1 MKRPEKSRPELEIR
15 LLGRLEVLHDGEPA
29 ALPAS
34 KKSRALLAYLVA
46 TARPH
51 LREKLCE
58 LLWDAPDDPRASLR
72 WSLAKVRP
80 HVDTGGVT
88 RLLGDRDELVFESHG
103 ATIDSVVVREELAP
117 GAALCSIESLRRAA
131 ALFRGDFLEGL
142 DLTGCYRYHEW
153 WIAERERARAL
164 RVAVLGQLIERVRDT
179 PDEAI
184 EYARQLL
191 ALDPLSETSHIRLI
205 RLLGDLGKTR
215 EAIAQYER
223 CKRVLASELGAQPSA
238 ELQLARMSLSAAPKP
253 SGPAAVPPEAQSHS
267 PRPSDAPPDRLPS
280 DAPLDALPYVGRA
293 RELEAARALV
303 SLATAGSEHGVL
315 EIVGELGIGKTRFL
329 EELVRQ
335 IPGAGGVVLR
345 GRAYEA
351 ETVRPYGAWIDALRS
366 VKLPELPAAIRTD
379 LLPLL
384 PELDS
389 APPVAGDRNRLFDA
403 VARLLTSLAPAGGVV
418 AVILDDLQWFDEASA
433 ALLHFAARELSRS
446 RVLFACGAR
455 PAELADNQVAQR
467 LLRSLSREKRLT
479 EIVLAPMDQTETMAL
494 VRAVAEGADPERV
507 YRESEGNPLF
517 ALEIAR
523 ALEAGD
529 PSISKTLEQLID
541 ERFDRLEVQTA
552 MLLGWAAAL
561 GRSFR
566 SDLIGQ
572 VVPIGPAE
580 LLGGIEELE
589 RRGILR
595 GARSTDGAATYDFAH
610 DLIRQ
615 VAYLKTSEP
624 RRRLVHLEIARA
636 LAKAPDPAGDMAA
649 DVAHHAALGGD
660 DELCVRACI
669 TAGQRCIRMFAN
681 AEAQALSNRGRQRL
695 DRLDRMVR
703 IPLHITL
710 LRLSVESGVWRTCAR
725 ELENELS
732 RTVVEAQS
740 AGLSAEVSTGW
751 ELLSELQ
758 EEEGNL
764 ARAHAS
770 ITMSEETSREADPE
784 TRVRMLARAGRC
796 LVQTEQDLPKAK
808 TLLEEAVLLC
818 APMKLTL
825 PDIPMGLGLLKHWEG
840 DYEGAE
846 SLLEQGFTSATA
858 QFNHWIAFE
867 SLSRLVM
874 VLLERGLPE
883 QAEARCSDLEALA
896 AKLGEGSEV
905 PFAAAL
911 RALAGLARGAS
922 SGATDVERALAKLR
936 EIDTKGHLAYALNF
950 VAELDV
956 SKGDLASAARRAE
969 EALRAAEAVGRRA
982 EVARARLLLAR
993 LAERIGDSASAR
1005 DQLQALQGD
1014 LREPLGMIAATRKAI
1029 AELAAELGVT
1039 IPTEIPT
1046 KATTPSRQA
1055 GRTRS
1060 AT

>member
-1 MKRPEKSRPELEIR
+1 MKRKETSSPSLEIR
-15 LLGRLEVLHDGEPA
+15 LLGRLEVLQHGEPA

-46 TARPH
+46 TARSH
-51 LREKLCE
+51 LRERLCE

-80 HVDTGGVT
+80 HVDIDGVT
-88 RLLGDRDELVFESHG
+88 RLLGDRDELVFEPKG
-103 ATIDSVVVREELAP
+103 ATIDWIVLRDELEP
-117 GAALCSIESLRRAA
+117 GPALCSIESLRRAA
-131 ALFRGDFLEGL
+131 ARFRGDFLEGL

-153 WIAERERARAL
+153 WIAERERVRAI

-179 PDEAI
+179 PDEALD
-184 EYARQLL
+184 YARQLL
-191 ALDPLSETSHIRLI
+191 ALDPLSEASHIRLI
-205 RLLGDLGKTR
+205 RLLGDLGRTR

-238 ELQLARMSLSAAPKP
+238 ELQLARMNLSAAPKP
-253 SGPAAVPPEAQSHS
+253 SPAVSLPETKVHS
-267 PRPSDAPPDRLPS
+267 PPPSDRPPRERPSEASPE
-280 DAPLDALPYVGRA
+280 ALPYVGRTRELDAA
-293 RELEAARALV
+293 RELL
-303 SLATAGSEHGVL
+303 SLATQGTEHGVL

-329 EELVRQ
+329 EELARQ
-335 IPGAGGVVLR
+335 VTAGGGVVLR

-366 VKLPELPAAIRTD
+366 VELPALPAAIRTD

-389 APPVAGDRNRLFDA
+389 SPPVAGDRNRLFDA
-403 VARLLTSLAPAGGVV
+403 VARLLASLTPAKGVV

-433 ALLHFAARELSRS
+433 ALLHFAARELGRS
-446 RVLFACGAR
+446 RILLACGAR

-494 VRAVAEGADPERV
+494 VRAVADRADPERV

-529 PSISKTLEQLID
+529 QSLSKTLEQLID

-552 MLLGWAAAL
+552 SLLGWAAAL

-566 SDLIGQ
+566 SDLIGR
-572 VVPIGPAE
+572 VVPLGAAE

-610 DLIRQ
+610 DLMRQ

-636 LAKAPDPAGDMAA
+636 LAKAPDAAGDMAA

-681 AEAQALSNRGRQRL
+681 AEAQALANRGRQRL
-695 DRLDRMVR
+695 DRLDKMVR
-703 IPLHITL
+703 IPLHMTL

-725 ELENELS
+725 ELETELS
-732 RTVVEAQS
+732 RTVLEAQS
-740 AGLSAEVSTGW
+740 VGLSAEVSIGW
-751 ELLSELQ
+751 ELLSEMQ

-764 ARAHAS
+764 ASAHES
-770 ITMSEETSREADPE
+770 ITMSEATSREADPE

-796 LVQTEQDLPKAK
+796 LVQTEQDVPKAK
-808 TLLEEAVLLC
+808 TMLEEAVVLC
-818 APMKLTL
+818 APMKLVL
-825 PDIPMGLGLLKHWEG
+825 PDIQMGLGLIKHWEG
-840 DYEGAE
+840 DYEAAE
-846 SLLEQGFTSATA
+846 RLLDQGFTSATA
-858 QFNHWIAFE
+858 QLNHWIAFE
-867 SLSRLVM
+867 SLSRLVI
-874 VLLERGLPE
+874 VLLERGMPE
-883 QAEARCSDLEALA
+883 AAEARCSELEALA

-911 RALAGLARGAS
+911 RALARLARGSS
-922 SGATDVERALAKLR
+922 SGATDVEHALAKLR

-950 VAELDV
+950 VAEMDV
-956 SKGDLASAARRAE
+956 STGDLASAARRAE

-982 EVARARLLLAR
+982 EMARSRLLLAR
-993 LAERIGDSASAR
+993 LAERIGDSDSAR
-1005 DQLQALQGD
+1005 DQLQALQRD
-1014 LREPLGMIAATRKAI
+1014 LCEPLGMIAATRRAI
-1029 AELAAELGVT
+1029 ADLAAELGVT

-1046 KATTPSRQA
+1046 KTPTPSRQA

-1060 AT
+1060 P

>member
-1 MKRPEKSRPELEIR
+1 MKRKEPSSPGLEIR
-15 LLGRLEVLHDGEPA
+15 LLGRLEVLHHGELA

-46 TARPH
+46 IGRPQ
-51 LREKLCE
+51 LRERLCE

-80 HVDTGGVT
+80 HVDIDGET
-88 RLLGDRDELVFESHG
+88 RLVGDRDELVFEPKG
-103 ATIDSVVVREELAP
+103 ASIDWTMLRDELAP
-117 GAALCSIESLRRAA
+117 GPALCSIEMLRRAA

-153 WIAERERARAL
+153 LIAERERVRAT

-179 PDEAI
+179 PDEALD
-184 EYARQLL
+184 YARQLL
-191 ALDPLSETSHIRLI
+191 GLDPLAEASHVRLI
-205 RLLGDLGKTR
+205 RLLGDLGRTR

-238 ELQLARMSLSAAPKP
+238 ELQLARMSLSGATQ
-253 SGPAAVPPEAQSHS
+253 PAVIASPTEPPLHP
-267 PRPSDAPPDRLPS
+267 PRRSDV
-280 DAPLDALPYVGRA
+280 PLDALPHVGRA
-293 RELEAARALV
+293 REIQTALSLVNQATQAA
-303 SLATAGSEHGVL
+303 EHGVL

-329 EELVRQ
+329 EELARQ
-335 IPGAGGVVLR
+335 IVGAGGVVLR
-345 GRAYEA
+345 GRAFEA

-366 VKLPELPAAIRTD
+366 VKLPELPGAIRTD

-384 PELDS
+384 PELDAS
-389 APPVAGDRNRLFDA
+389 APAVGDRNRLFDA
-403 VARLLTSLAPAGGVV
+403 VARLLTSLAPPGALV

-433 ALLHFAARELSRS
+433 ALLHFAARELSQS

-467 LLRSLSREKRLT
+467 LLRSLSRERRLT
-479 EIVLAPMDQTETMAL
+479 EIVLQPLDKSDIIALMRAMAQ
-494 VRAVAEGADPERV
+494 GADPERV
-507 YRESEGNPLF
+507 YKESEGNPLF
-517 ALEIAR
+517 ALEVAR
-523 ALEAGD
+523 ALGAGEE
-529 PSISKTLEQLID
+529 PLSKTIEQLID

-552 MLLGWAAAL
+552 ALLGWTAAL

-572 VVPIGPAE
+572 VVPFAAAE
-580 LLGGIEELE
+580 LLAGIEELE

-595 GARSTDGAATYDFAH
+595 GARAADGAATYDFAH

-624 RRRLVHLEIARA
+624 RRRLLHLEIARA
-636 LAKAPDPAGDMAA
+636 LSKASDPGGDLAA

-681 AEAQALSNRGRQRL
+681 AEAQALANRGRQRL
-695 DRLDRMVR
+695 DRLDRAVR
-703 IPLHITL
+703 IPLHMTL

-725 ELENELS
+725 ELETELS
-732 RTVVEAQS
+732 RTVLEAQS
-740 AGLSAEVSTGW
+740 AGLSAEVSIGW
-751 ELLSELQ
+751 ELLSEMQ

-764 ARAHAS
+764 TRAHES

-796 LVQTEQDLPKAK
+796 LVQTEQDVPKAK
-808 TLLEEAVLLC
+808 TMLEEAVVLC
-818 APMKLTL
+818 APMKLVL
-825 PDIPMGLGLLKHWEG
+825 PDIQMGLGLIKHWEG
-840 DYEGAE
+840 DYEAAE
-846 SLLEQGFTSATA
+846 SLLDQGYTSATA
-858 QFNHWIAFE
+858 QLNHWIAFE
-867 SLSRLVM
+867 SLSRLVI

-883 QAEARCSDLEALA
+883 VAEARCSDLEVLA

-905 PFAAAL
+905 PFAATL
-911 RALAGLARGAS
+911 RALAGLARGS
-922 SGATDVERALAKLR
+922 SSAPTDVERALAKLR

-956 SKGDLASAARRAE
+956 SKGDLASGARRSE
-969 EALRAAEAVGRRA
+969 EALRAAESVGRRA
-982 EVARARLLLAR
+982 EVARSRLLLAR
-993 LAERIGDSASAR
+993 LAARIGDAASAR
-1005 DQLQALQGD
+1005 DQLIALQRD
-1014 LREPLGMIAATRKAI
+1014 LLEPLGMIAATRKAI
-1029 AELAAELGVT
+1029 AELAIELGVT

-1046 KATTPSRQA
+1046 KTPTPSRQA
-1055 GRTRS
+1055 DRRTRS
-1060 AT
+1060 MPEEPGAKYK